1 MTERAFTGKGWRFPV
16 RVNARGGMSY
26 SAGEQDIQE
35 AIWIILSTAPG
46 ERKMLPGFGCGIHN
60 YVFAPNDPG
69 TRGSLAQSVR
79 QALANWEPRID
90 VVNVNVTAPEENLML
105 IAVDYR
111 VRATNA
117 FNNLVYPFFIREG
130 RNDGPL
136 SGAGETPQLS
146 A

>member
-1 MTERAFTGKGWRFPV
+1 MAERAFTGKGWRFPV
-16 RVNARGGMSY
+16 RVNARGGLSY
-26 SAGEQDIQE
+26 ASGEQDIAE
-35 AIWIILSTAPG
+35 AMWIILSTAPG
-46 ERKMLPGFGCGIHN
+46 ERQMLPGFGCGIHN
-60 YVFAPNDPG
+60 LVFAPNDPG
-69 TRGSLAQSVR
+69 TRGALAQSVR

-90 VVNVNVTAPEENLML
+90 VVNVRVGAPEENLLL

-130 RNDGPL
+130 RNDGAVA
-136 SGAGETPQLS
+136 GAEQAPRLS